1 MIKMKSV
8 ATIAELSGYL
18 FGQRLVLVCFWKK
31 GCPGCMMVSKLIP
44 LLEKDTVPLFG
55 FECSGGMDQAKA
67 LGINGT
73 PQWVLYE
80 NGEKT
85 AWINPAADRDELY
98 VFLTEQIGIS
108 LLRPLFDMALD
119 EGKVYANQMQD
130 AIAEIMFRSRDNGND
145 IPAAARLKILKACVE
160 TPADRVGECLAAQI
174 ARCSERLRER
184 LKQPDGETEAR
195 RFAIESLPSLK
206 EELLKELISR

>member
-1 MIKMKSV
+1 
-8 ATIAELSGYL
+8 
-18 FGQRLVLVCFWKK
+18 
-31 GCPGCMMVSKLIP
+31 MMVSKLIP

-55 FECSGGMDQAKA
+55 FDCSGGMDQAKA

-80 NGEKT
+80 NGEKIE
-85 AWINPAADRDELY
+85 WINPAADRDVLY
-98 VFLTEQIGIS
+98 AFLTKRAGIS

-145 IPAAARLKILKACVE
+145 ILAAARLKILKACVE
-160 TPADRVGECLAAQI
+160 TPADRVGECLDAQI

-195 RFAIESLPSLK
+195 RFAIESLPSLN